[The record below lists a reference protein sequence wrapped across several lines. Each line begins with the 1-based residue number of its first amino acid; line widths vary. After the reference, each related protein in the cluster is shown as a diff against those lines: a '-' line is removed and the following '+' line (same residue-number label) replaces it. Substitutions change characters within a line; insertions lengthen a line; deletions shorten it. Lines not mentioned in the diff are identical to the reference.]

1 MPIRIDKLEELA
13 AQDGPL
19 HLALG
24 VFDGVHVGHQ
34 AVIKRAVDAAAIDEG
49 KSFVVTFSPHP
60 IRVIAPEKAPASLL
74 ATLDEKAAVLKALG
88 VDGLLVIHFDMAFA
102 SMAAEE
108 FVRKL
113 CAGNV
118 RTIAVGEDWRF
129 GSNRSGDV
137 AMLHRMGGELGFQLE
152 AVPPVMWDGERIS
165 STRIR
170 QAIRDGNFTAA
181 GEMLGRPYE
190 LSGIVI
196 EGRKLGRE
204 IGFPTANLRLGERQL
219 PADGVWAVR
228 VKGQWD
234 GVANL
239 GMSPTV
245 NGSER
250 LLEVHLFDFS
260 GDLYGKEL
268 RVSFGK
274 FLRPER
280 KFGSVEELREQIG
293 RDAEEARSWFEG
305 GAHAPLRAVSGAP
318 AGSLVSENAGDV
330 SA

>member
-1 MPIRIDKLEELA
+1 MPIRIEKLEELA

-34 AVIKRAVDAAAIDEG
+34 AVIKRAVDAAARDGG

-74 ATLDEKAAVLKALG
+74 ATLDEKAAVVKSLG

-102 SMAAEE
+102 GMAAEE

-118 RTIAVGEDWRF
+118 RTIAVGVDWRF

-137 AMLHRMGGELGFQLE
+137 AMLRKMGAELGFNLE
-152 AVPPVMWDGERIS
+152 AVSPVMWDGERIS

-170 QAIRDGNFTAA
+170 QAIRDGNFAAA

-219 PADGVWAVR
+219 PADGVWV
-228 VKGQWD
+228 VTVDGTLN

-239 GMSPTV
+239 GMRPTV
-245 NGSER
+245 DGTER

-268 RVSFGK
+268 RIRFVK
-274 FLRPER
+274 HLRPER
-280 KFGSVEELREQIG
+280 KFASLEELREQIG
-293 RDAEEARSWFEG
+293 KDAEEARRWV
-305 GAHAPLRAVSGAP
+305 AVESP
-318 AGSLVSENAGDV
+318 P
-330 SA
+330 

>member
-24 VFDGVHVGHQ
+24 VFDGVHVGHR
-34 AVIKRAVDAAAIDEG
+34 AVIARAVEAARKEG
-49 KSFVVTFSPHP
+49 GKAFVVTFDPHP

-88 VDGLLVIHFDMAFA
+88 VEGLLVIHFDMTFA
-102 SMAAEE
+102 KMDAEE

-113 CAGNV
+113 LAADV

-129 GSNRSGDV
+129 GSKRSGDV
-137 AMLHRMGGELGFQLE
+137 AMLRRMGGELGFQLE

-170 QAIRDGNFTAA
+170 QAIRDGNFDAVE
-181 GEMLGRPYE
+181 EMLGRPYE
-190 LSGIVI
+190 LSGTVI
-196 EGRKLGRE
+196 EGMKLGRGL
-204 IGFPTANLRLGERQL
+204 GFPTANLRLGERQT
-219 PADGVWAVR
+219 PRDGVWS
-228 VKGQWD
+228 VKVDGERK

-239 GMSPTV
+239 GTRPTV
-245 NGSER
+245 DGGER

-268 RVSFGK
+268 RVRFEK

-280 KFGSVEELREQIG
+280 KFSSVEELREQIL
-293 RDAEEARSWFEG
+293 RDAEEARRF
-305 GAHAPLRAVSGAP
+305 PV
-318 AGSLVSENAGDV
+318 
-330 SA
+330 

>member
-24 VFDGVHVGHQ
+24 VFDGVHVGHR
-34 AVIKRAVDAAAIDEG
+34 AVIARAVEAARKEG
-49 KSFVVTFSPHP
+49 GKAFVVTFDPHP

-74 ATLDEKAAVLKALG
+74 ATLDEKAAVVKALG

-102 SMAAEE
+102 KMDAEE

-113 CAGNV
+113 LAADV

-129 GSNRSGDV
+129 GSKRAGDV
-137 AMLHRMGGELGFQLE
+137 AMLRRMGGELGFQLE

-170 QAIRDGNFTAA
+170 QAIRDGNFDAVE
-181 GEMLGRPYE
+181 EMLGRTYE
-190 LSGIVI
+190 LSGTVI
-196 EGRKLGRE
+196 EGKKLGRGL
-204 IGFPTANLRLGERQL
+204 GFPTANLRIGERQT
-219 PADGVWAVR
+219 PRDGVWAVR
-228 VKGQWD
+228 VDGD
-234 GVANL
+234 REGVANL
-239 GMSPTV
+239 GTRPTV
-245 NGSER
+245 NGTER

-260 GDLYGKEL
+260 GDIYGKEL
-268 RVSFGK
+268 RVGFKK

-293 RDAEEARSWFEG
+293 KDAEEARRWLEG
-305 GAHAPLRAVSGAP
+305 GA
-318 AGSLVSENAGDV
+318 
-330 SA
+330 